1 MGKNRKIIIGTA
13 VGAVIIAV
21 AVVACIL
28 IFGSVDKKADKSKET
43 TSALQTEVQTEDP
56 NAGKVRSKLTGEYV
70 KANKANKRPV
80 ALMYNNIINAIPH
93 SGLYNADICYE
104 APVEGAIT
112 RIMGIFEDYENI
124 KKMGSVRSCR
134 IYYCSF
140 ANEWD
145 AIYGHFGQSKYAL
158 EYLKS
163 GDIDTVSS
171 LTGEKYYFRTSDR
184 VAPHNCFTS
193 GANLKKAIKELDYR
207 AEYKKDYAGHFTFA
221 EPDSKIDLASEKI
234 ANKVNLGYQINKP
247 YFIYN
252 PKDGQYYRYQYGE
265 KHIDDQNNKQLHCS
279 NIIIQF
285 VNATLYPDNKSLNMT
300 LNGKG
305 SGWFI
310 TNGKAEKITWQK
322 ENQRTGQTKYLD
334 ENGAEIKLNT
344 GKTWICMVQKEYAKN
359 VKISKK
365 KK

>member
-1 MGKNRKIIIGTA
+1 MGKNKKIIIGTSIAA
-13 VGAVIIAV
+13 VLIAIAV
-21 AVVACIL
+21 VVCIL
-28 IFGSVDKKADKSKET
+28 VFGSVEKKVEKPTET
-43 TSALQTEVQTEDP
+43 PEIQTEAQTNNP
-56 NAGKVRSKLTGEYV
+56 NAEKERSKLTGEYV
-70 KANKANKRPV
+70 STDMAEKRPV
-80 ALMYNNIINAIPH
+80 ALMYNNIIDAIPH

-104 APVEGAIT
+104 APVEGSIT
-112 RIMGIFEDYENI
+112 RIMGIFENYEKI

-145 AIYGHFGQSKYAL
+145 AIYSHFGQSKYAL
-158 EYLKS
+158 DYLKS

-171 LTGEKYYFRTSDR
+171 LTGEKYFFRTSDR

-193 GANLKKAIKELDYR
+193 GANLKKAIKDLKYR
-207 AEYKKDYAGHFTFA
+207 ANYKKNYKGHFQFA
-221 EPDSKIDLASEKI
+221 DIDSKIDLTSGKA
-234 ANKVNLGYQINKP
+234 ANKVEMGYQINKP
-247 YFIYN
+247 YFVYN
-252 PKDGQYYRYQYGE
+252 PKDGQYYRYQYGD

-300 LNGKG
+300 LSGKG
-305 SGWFI
+305 SGWYI

-322 ENQRTGQTKYLD
+322 DKQRTGQTKYLD
-334 ENGAEIKLNT
+334 KNGEEIKLNT

-365 KK
+365 K

>member
-1 MGKNRKIIIGTA
+1 MLKNKKIFIGSTIA
-13 VGAVIIAV
+13 VVIIAV
-21 AVVACIL
+21 VAVVCIFM
-28 IFGSVDKKADKSKET
+28 FGSEKKKVSRQEET
-43 TSALQTEVQTEDP
+43 TVTETEAVTKDP
-56 NAGKVRSKLTGEYV
+56 NAGKVKSRLTGEYT
-70 KANKANKRPV
+70 KPSIANKRPV

-93 SGLYNADICYE
+93 SGLYNADVCYE

-112 RIMGIFEDYENI
+112 RIMGIFEDYEKV

-145 AIYGHFGQSKYAL
+145 AVYSHFGQSKYAL

-163 GDIDTVSS
+163 GKIDTVSS
-171 LTGEKYYFRTSDR
+171 LTGERYFFRTSDR

-193 GANLKKAIKELDYR
+193 GANLKKAIKDLKYR
-207 AEYKKDYAGHFTFA
+207 ADYKKDYKGHFEFA
-221 EPDSKIDLASEKI
+221 EADNKINLETGKT
-234 ANKVNLGYQINKP
+234 ANRVDLGYMINKP
-247 YFIYN
+247 YFVFN
-252 PKDGQYYRYQYGE
+252 QKDGQYYRFQYGS

-285 VNATLYPDNKSLNMT
+285 VNATLYPDNKSLDMT
-300 LNGKG
+300 LSGNGK
-305 SGWFI
+305 GWFI

-322 ENQRTGQTKYLD
+322 SEQRSGQTKYLN
-334 ENGAEIKLNT
+334 ENGEEIKLNT
-344 GKTWICMVQKEYAKN
+344 GKTWICMVQNEYADN

>member
-1 MGKNRKIIIGTA
+1 MGKNKKIMIGTSVA
-13 VGAVIIAV
+13 AILIA
-21 AVVACIL
+21 AIVVVCIF
-28 IFGSVDKKADKSKET
+28 IFGSEKKKVDKPAET
-43 TSALQTEVQTEDP
+43 TITQTEAETENP
-56 NAGKVRSKLTGEYV
+56 NAGKERSKLTGEYV
-70 KANKANKRPV
+70 KADIANKRPV

-104 APVEGAIT
+104 APVEGSIT
-112 RIMGIFEDYENI
+112 RIMGIFENYEKI

-163 GDIDTVSS
+163 GSIDTVSS

-193 GANLKKAIKELDYR
+193 GANLKKAIKELKYR
-207 AEYKKDYAGHFTFA
+207 AVYKKNYKGHFEFA
-221 EPDSKIDLASEKI
+221 DVDSKIDLASEKV
-234 ANKVNLGYQINKP
+234 ANKVEIGYQINKP
-247 YFIYN
+247 YFVFN
-252 PKDGQYYRYQYGE
+252 ESDGQYYRFQYGE

-285 VNATLYPDNKSLNMT
+285 VNASLYPDNKSLDIT

-305 SGWFI
+305 SGWYI

-322 ENQRTGQTKYLD
+322 DSQREGQTKYLD
-334 ENGAEIKLNT
+334 ENGEAIKLNT
-344 GKTWICMVQKEYAKN
+344 GKTWICMVQSEYSEN
-359 VKISKK
+359 VKISKNK
-365 KK
+365 K

>member
-1 MGKNRKIIIGTA
+1 MGKNKKIIIGTSIAA
-13 VGAVIIAV
+13 VLIAV
-21 AVVACIL
+21 AVVVCIL
-28 IFGSVDKKADKSKET
+28 VFGSVDKKVNKPKET
-43 TSALQTEVQTEDP
+43 TAVQTEAQTEDP
-56 NAGKVRSKLTGEYV
+56 NAGKVKSKLTGEYISA
-70 KANKANKRPV
+70 KNADKRPV
-80 ALMYNNIINAIPH
+80 ALMYNNIIDAIPH

-104 APVEGAIT
+104 APVEGGIT
-112 RIMGIFEDYENI
+112 RIMGIFENYENI

-145 AIYGHFGQSKYAL
+145 AIYSHFGQSKYAL

-163 GDIDTVSS
+163 GNIDTVSS
-171 LTGEKYYFRTSDR
+171 LTGEKYFFRTSDR

-193 GANLKKAIKELDYR
+193 GANLKKAIKELKYR
-207 AEYKKDYAGHFTFA
+207 AEYKKNYQGHFEFA
-221 EPDSKIDLASEKI
+221 DADNKIDLASEK
-234 ANKVNLGYQINKP
+234 AAEKVEIGYLINKP
-247 YFIYN
+247 YFVYN
-252 PKDGQYYRYQYGE
+252 QKDGQYYRYQYGD

-300 LNGKG
+300 LTGKG
-305 SGWFI
+305 SGWYI
-310 TNGKAEKITWQK
+310 TNGKAEKITWK
-322 ENQRTGQTKYLD
+322 KDKQRTGQTKYLD
-334 ENGAEIKLNT
+334 KNGEEIKLNT
-344 GKTWICMVQKEYAKN
+344 GKTWICMVQNEYAKN

>member
-1 MGKNRKIIIGTA
+1 MGKNKKIIIGTSIAA
-13 VGAVIIAV
+13 VLIAIAV
-21 AVVACIL
+21 VVCIL
-28 IFGSVDKKADKSKET
+28 VFGSVDKKVNKPKET
-43 TSALQTEVQTEDP
+43 TVVQTETQTEDP
-56 NAGKVRSKLTGEYV
+56 NAGKVQSKLTGEYIS
-70 KANKANKRPV
+70 ANKANKRPV
-80 ALMYNNIINAIPH
+80 ALMYNNIIDAIPH

-104 APVEGAIT
+104 APVEGGIT
-112 RIMGIFEDYENI
+112 RIMGIFENYESI

-193 GANLKKAIKELDYR
+193 GANLKKAIKELKYR
-207 AEYKKDYAGHFTFA
+207 AEYKKNYQGHFEFA
-221 EPDSKIDLASEKI
+221 DTENKIDLTSGKTAK
-234 ANKVNLGYQINKP
+234 KVEIGYQINNP
-247 YFIYN
+247 YFVYN
-252 PKDGQYYRYQYGE
+252 QKDGQYYRYQYGD

-300 LNGKG
+300 LSGKG
-305 SGWFI
+305 SGWYI

-322 ENQRTGQTKYLD
+322 EKQRSGQTKYLD
-334 ENGAEIKLNT
+334 ENGEEIKLNT
-344 GKTWICMVQKEYAKN
+344 GKTWICMVQNEYSKN
-359 VKISKK
+359 VKISAKK
-365 KK
+365 K